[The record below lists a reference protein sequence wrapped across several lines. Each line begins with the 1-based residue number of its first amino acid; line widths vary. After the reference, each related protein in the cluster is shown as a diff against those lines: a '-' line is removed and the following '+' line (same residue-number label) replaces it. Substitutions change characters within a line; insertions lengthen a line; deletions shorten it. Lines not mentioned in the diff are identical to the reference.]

1 MTTIYQMT
9 HQKQNVETQVA
20 EITLNANDLKYE
32 KLLSKILPS
41 NITAPFAFETIGH
54 IIHLNFK
61 DEILPYKYL
70 IAEYLLK
77 KHKNIRTVV
86 NKVNKITSMF
96 RECPFELLAGEPVYE
111 TTLKEKGF
119 TFFID
124 YKNVYWNSR
133 LSGERER
140 LVICIPK
147 NSFVIDVMA
156 GVGGFGVY
164 LAKLNNCRVISNDL
178 NPVGFECIKKNI
190 KLNKIAD
197 LIVSSNEDGRE
208 LIKKSEFERRKYCE
222 DQVVYYIMNLPKTA
236 MEFLDSFT
244 GAEKRF

>member
-96 RECPFELLAGEPVYE
+96 RECPFELLAGEPV
-111 TTLKEKGF
+111 
-119 TFFID
+119 
-124 YKNVYWNSR
+124 
-133 LSGERER
+133 
-140 LVICIPK
+140 
-147 NSFVIDVMA
+147 
-156 GVGGFGVY
+156 
-164 LAKLNNCRVISNDL
+164 
-178 NPVGFECIKKNI
+178 
-190 KLNKIAD
+190 
-197 LIVSSNEDGRE
+197 NEDGRE
-208 LIKKSEFERRKYCE
+208 LIKKSEFKRRKYCE